1 MGDEKVKYNIKAKH
15 FFMFS
20 KMYSMMGLKRE
31 INFNAYDMSKK
42 DGQIKLGTELINGFI
57 SNLYKVEEESYKF
70 LADVVGWKIEK
81 VIDMGADEYLETWQ
95 DLLKNNQMVGF
106 IKKLLKST
114 GMRKL
119 TLFTQDTEQEQ
130 EISSNSNSETT
141 VE

>member
-1 MGDEKVKYNIKAKH
+1 MEEKVKYNIKARH

-20 KMYSMMGLKRE
+20 KMYSSMGIKRE
-31 INFNAYDMSKK
+31 LNFNNYDMSKK
-42 DGQIKLGTELINGFI
+42 DGQIKLGTELINAVI
-57 SNLYKVEEESYKF
+57 ANLHKVEKESYAF
-70 LADVVGWKIEK
+70 LSDVTGWKIEK
-81 VIDMGADEYLETWQ
+81 VKDMGADEYLETWQ

-106 IKKLLKST
+106 IKKLLKSI

-141 VE
+141 VK